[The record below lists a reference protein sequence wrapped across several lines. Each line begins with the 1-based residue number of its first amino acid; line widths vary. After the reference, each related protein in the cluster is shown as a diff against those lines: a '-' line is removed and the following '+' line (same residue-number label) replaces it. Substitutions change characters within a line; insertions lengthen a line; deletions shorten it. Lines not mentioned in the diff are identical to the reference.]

1 MSNIARLTPQASD
14 MLPEQ
19 GGGGGG
25 QDSGSIINVRE
36 IIGILRRH
44 YIMIAA
50 ITVVGTALT
59 GLWVNQLTPIYQ
71 AEAQILIDP
80 SRINVNGP
88 GKGPVDPGIAQ
99 TYAMMETQT
108 AIMRSRDLAIK
119 TVRRLDLA
127 NHPLYN
133 PALAKPQPSTLS
145 SILAPITALFSD
157 AKPEPPKAPV
167 NIAPQTPE
175 EKQRLQDNAVNGYLG
190 GLRAVQVGTSQ
201 VISVRFVSPDPVLA
215 AKAANMAAQ
224 VYLDDLVANR
234 GDSTQTA
241 LKFLSEKVEELRV
254 KMIAAEQALA
264 AYRTKNG
271 MVQSGDQSPT
281 SQQLNSYNQQ
291 LVEVRALI
299 RNLETSLEQVKAVL
313 RAQGS
318 MDSVGAVM
326 TNPFIS
332 QLRGQEVE
340 VNRKLAEAR
349 TQLRDNHPQV
359 LSLRNELREIQGKI
373 ATEISKIAANINND
387 LSLARQREASL
398 TTEIKRLTGDQASL
412 QGAEAELRTLQLN
425 AQTSRQVYEATLARF
440 NEVSITDD
448 KVQKADARMLNEASV
463 PGGPIA
469 PRKDLYIMMA
479 LLISLSLGVGLAVL
493 IELLDSG
500 FRSVNQLEQMANAPA
515 LGMVPFQTGKVGRNK
530 RPWDTVL
537 DKPNSSFAE
546 AIRTI
551 RTGLLLSSVDH
562 PPRSVLVTSSVPGEG
577 KTTTAL
583 ALASAAA
590 ASGLRTVIVD
600 CDMRQPSMHVNLG
613 ANNELGLSD
622 YLTGN
627 AQLEDLIHIDDRSGL
642 HYICAGRLP
651 PSPTDLLSSNRM
663 KQLLQQLSAAFQMVM
678 LDTPPILAVSDALL
692 LVRSVDKT
700 IFVVR
705 WEKTR
710 RDVALSGLKAV
721 FDAGARVGGLV
732 LTQVNLRKHAQY
744 DYSDSGVYYYR
755 GYKRYYV
762 D

>member
-1 MSNIARLTPQASD
+1 MTNIARLTPQVPD

-59 GLWVNQLTPIYQ
+59 ALWVNQLTPLYQ
-71 AEAQILIDP
+71 AEAQVLIDP
-80 SRINVNGP
+80 SRENITKFQPVNP
-88 GKGPVDPGIAQ
+88 GLAQ
-99 TYAMMETQT
+99 AYTMMETQ
-108 AIMRSRDLAIK
+108 AAVMRSRDLA
-119 TVRRLDLA
+119 TQVVRRLDLV

-133 PALAKPQPSTLS
+133 PALAKPQVSTLS
-145 SILAPITALFSD
+145 TILAPITALFGDAKSD
-157 AKPEPPKAPV
+157 APKTPV
-167 NIAPQTPE
+167 TIAPQTAE
-175 EKQRLQDNAVNGYLG
+175 EKQRLQENIVNAYLG
-190 GLRAVQVGTSQ
+190 GLRAVQLGTSQ
-201 VISVRFVSPDPVLA
+201 ILAVRFISPDPVLA
-215 AKAANMAAQ
+215 AAAANMAAR
-224 VYLDDLVANR
+224 VYIDDQISNR
-234 GDSTQTA
+234 GDSTQSA
-241 LKFLSEKVEELRV
+241 LKFLSEKVEELRL
-254 KMIAAEQALA
+254 KMIAAEQALTE
-264 AYRTKNG
+264 YRTKSG
-271 MVQSGDQSPT
+271 IMQTGDQSPVA
-281 SQQLNSYNQQ
+281 QQLNSYRQQ

-299 RNLETSLEQVKAVL
+299 RNLETQQQQVKGL
-313 RAQGS
+313 QRSEGS
-318 MDSVGAVM
+318 MEAVSAVM
-326 TNPFIS
+326 TSPFIA
-332 QLRGQEVE
+332 QLRSQEVE
-340 VNRKLAEAR
+340 LNRKLAEAR

-359 LSLRNELREIQGKI
+359 VSLRNELREIQGKI
-373 ATEISKIAANINND
+373 GTEIAKIGANVGND
-387 LSLARQREASL
+387 LALARQRESSL
-398 TTEIKRLTGDQASL
+398 LNEIKRLEGDQAT
-412 QGAEAELRTLQLN
+412 QADGEVKLRELQLG
-425 AQTSRQVYEATLARF
+425 AQTSRQVYEAMLARF
-440 NEVSITDD
+440 NEVSLTDD
-448 KVQKADARMLNEASV
+448 KVQKPDAKIIQPAGV
-463 PGGPIA
+463 PGGPFA
-469 PRKDLYIMMA
+469 PRKDLYMMMA
-479 LLISLSLGVGLAVL
+479 LLVSLALGVALAVV

-537 DKPNSSFAE
+537 DKPNSSFSE

-590 ASGLRTVIVD
+590 ASGLRTIIVD

-663 KQLLQQLSAAFQMVM
+663 KQLLQQLAAAFQMVM

-710 RDVALSGLKAV
+710 RDVALNGLKAV
-721 FDAGARVGGLV
+721 FDAGARVGGMV

>member
-1 MSNIARLTPQASD
+1 MSNIARLNSQVPD
-14 MLPEQ
+14 MLPPDQ
-19 GGGGGG
+19 GGPEPGRG
-25 QDSGSIINVRE
+25 INVRE

-59 GLWVNQLTPIYQ
+59 ALWVNQLTPIYQ
-71 AEAQILIDP
+71 AEVSVLVDP
-80 SRINVNGP
+80 SRETITKFQPVN
-88 GKGPVDPGIAQ
+88 PGIVQAW
-99 TYAMMETQT
+99 TMMETQL
-108 AIMRSRDLAIK
+108 ALVRSRDLAVK
-119 TVRRLDLA
+119 AVRRLDLV

-133 PALAKPQPSTLS
+133 PALAKPKPSTLE
-145 SILAPITALFSD
+145 SILAPITALFGE
-157 AKPEPPKAPV
+157 AKPETPRNPV
-167 NIAPQTPE
+167 SIAPLTPAE
-175 EKQRLQDNAVNGYLG
+175 REQLVQNIVGGYLG
-190 GLRAVQVGTSQ
+190 GLSAVQAGASQ
-201 VISVRFVSPDPVLA
+201 VMLIRFTSTDPVLA

-224 VYLDDLVANR
+224 VYIDDQVANR
-234 GDSTQTA
+234 GESTQSA
-241 LKFLSEKVEELRV
+241 LKFLSEKVEELRL
-254 KMIAAEQALA
+254 KMIAAEQALTE
-264 AYRTKNG
+264 YRTRNG
-271 MVQSGDQSPT
+271 ILQSGTEQSPVQ
-281 SQQLNSYNQQ
+281 QQLSSYNQQ

-299 RNLETSLEQVKAVL
+299 RNLETSQQQVKGVQ
-313 RAQGS
+313 RSEGS
-318 MDSVGAVM
+318 MEAVGAVM

-332 QLRGQEVE
+332 QLRQQEVE
-340 VNRKLAEAR
+340 LSRKLAELK

-359 LSLRNELREIQGKI
+359 IALRNELREVQGKI
-373 ATEISKIAANINND
+373 GAEIAKIAANIGND
-387 LSLARQREASL
+387 LALARQREQSL
-398 TTEIKRLTGDQASL
+398 LSEIKRLQGDQAT
-412 QGAEAELRTLQLN
+412 QADAEVKLRELQLA
-425 AQTSRQVYEATLARF
+425 AQTSRQVYEAMLARF
-440 NEVSITDD
+440 NEVSLTDD
-448 KVQKADARMLNEASV
+448 KVQKPDARILSPAAV

-469 PRKDLYIMMA
+469 PRKDLYMMMA
-479 LLISLSLGVGLAVL
+479 LFISLGIGVGLAVM

-500 FRSVNQLEQMANAPA
+500 FRSVNQLEQLANAPA
-515 LGMVPFQTGKVGRNK
+515 LGMVPFQTGKAGRDK

-562 PPRSVLVTSSVPGEG
+562 PPRTVLVTSSVPGEG

-590 ASGLRTVIVD
+590 ASGQRTIIVD
-600 CDMRQPSMHVNLG
+600 CDMRQPSMHTNLG
-613 ANNELGLSD
+613 TGNELGLSD

-627 AQLEDLIHIDDRSGL
+627 ARLEDLIHIDDRSGL

-692 LVRSVDKT
+692 LVRAVDKT

-710 RDVALSGLKAV
+710 RDVALNGLKSV
-721 FDAGARVGGLV
+721 FDAGARIGGLV

-744 DYSDSGVYYYR
+744 DYSDSGIYYYR

-762 D
+762 E

>member
-1 MSNIARLTPQASD
+1 MSNIARLTPQSSD
-14 MLPEQ
+14 MLPEA

-36 IIGILRRH
+36 IIGILRRR

-50 ITVVGTALT
+50 IAVVGTALT
-59 GLWVNQLTPIYQ
+59 ALWVNQLTPVYQ
-71 AEAQILIDP
+71 AESQVLIDP
-80 SRINVNGP
+80 SKEMINPKIPSVNQ
-88 GKGPVDPGIAQ
+88 GIAQ
-99 TYAMMETQT
+99 TYTMIETQI
-108 AIMRSRDLAIK
+108 AIMRSRDLAVK
-119 TVRRLDLA
+119 AVRRLDLA

-133 PALAKPQPSTLS
+133 PALAKPQPSAWS
-145 SILAPITALFSD
+145 SMLAPITALFSD

-167 NIAPQTPE
+167 SIAPQTAE
-175 EKQRLQDNAVNGYLG
+175 EKERLQDVIVNAYLG
-190 GLRAVQVGTSQ
+190 GLRAVQAGTSQ
-201 VISVRFVSPDPVLA
+201 VILLRFVSPDPVLA
-215 AKAANMAAQ
+215 AKAANTAAQ
-224 VYLDDLVANR
+224 VYLDDLLASR
-234 GDSTQTA
+234 GESTQSA
-241 LKFLSEKVEELRV
+241 LKFLSEKVEELRL
-254 KMIAAEQALA
+254 KMIAAEQALTN
-264 AYRTKNG
+264 YRTKNG
-271 MVQSGDQSPT
+271 ILQSGDQSPT
-281 SQQLNSYNQQ
+281 TQQLNSYNQQ

-299 RNLETSLEQVKAVL
+299 RNLETSLEQVKAVQ
-313 RAQGS
+313 RSQGS

-326 TNPFIS
+326 TNPFIAQMRTQS
-332 QLRGQEVE
+332 VE
-340 VNRKLAEAR
+340 LERKIADAR

-359 LSLRNELREIQGKI
+359 LALRNELREVQGRI
-373 ATEISKIAANINND
+373 GSEIGKIAANIAND
-387 LSLARQREASL
+387 LSLARQRETSL
-398 TTEIKRLTGDQASL
+398 NAEIKRLTGDQASL
-412 QGAEAELRTLQLN
+412 QSAEVELNTLKLN

-448 KVQKADARMLNEASV
+448 KVQKADARILNMASV

-479 LLISLSLGVGLAVL
+479 LLISLAIGVGLAVL

-613 ANNELGLSD
+613 ATNELGLSD

-651 PSPTDLLSSNRM
+651 PSPTDLLSSTRM

-710 RDVALSGLKAV
+710 RDVALNGLKGV

-732 LTQVNLRKHAQY
+732 LSQVNLRKHAQY

>member
-1 MSNIARLTPQASD
+1 MSNIARLAPQASD

-25 QDSGSIINVRE
+25 QDSGSIVNVRE

-50 ITVVGTALT
+50 IAIVGTALT
-59 GLWVNQLTPIYQ
+59 ALWVNQLTPLYQ
-71 AEAQILIDP
+71 AEAQVLVDP
-80 SRINVNGP
+80 SREVINPKFQAVN
-88 GKGPVDPGIAQ
+88 PGIAQ
-99 TYAMMETQT
+99 SYAMMETQI
-108 AIMRSRDLAIK
+108 AIMHSRDLAVQA
-119 TVRRLDLA
+119 VRRLDLV

-133 PALAKPQPSTLS
+133 PALARPQPSTLS
-145 SILAPITALFSD
+145 SILAPITALFGD
-157 AKPEPPKAPV
+157 PQPQQPKVPV
-167 NIAPQTPE
+167 NIAPQSAE
-175 EKQRLQDNAVNGYLG
+175 ERQRLQDGIVNAYLG
-190 GLRAVQVGTSQ
+190 SLRIIQAGTSQ
-201 VISVRFVSPDPVLA
+201 VIQVRFVSPDPVLA
-215 AKAANMAAQ
+215 AKAANVAAQ
-224 VYLDDLVANR
+224 VYLEDQISNR
-234 GDSTQTA
+234 GESTQSA
-241 LKFLSEKVEELRV
+241 LKFLSEKVEELRL
-254 KMIAAEQALA
+254 KMIAAEQELTV
-264 AYRTKNG
+264 YRTKNG
-271 MVQSGDQSPT
+271 MLQSGDQSPVI
-281 SQQLNSYNQQ
+281 QQLASYRQQ
-291 LVEVRALI
+291 LVEVRGLI
-299 RNLETSLEQVKAVL
+299 RNFETSLEQVKAVQ

-318 MDSVGAVM
+318 IDSVGAVM
-326 TNPFIS
+326 TNTFIA
-332 QLRGQEVE
+332 QLRSQAVDLE
-340 VNRKLAEAR
+340 RKLADVR

-359 LSLRNELREIQGKI
+359 LALRNELAQIQGKI
-373 ATEISKIAANINND
+373 GTEIGKVATNIAND
-387 LSLARQREASL
+387 LALARQREASL
-398 TTEIKRLTGDQASL
+398 NAEIQRLTGDQASL
-412 QGAEAELRTLQLN
+412 QTGEAELRALQLN
-425 AQTSRQVYEATLARF
+425 SQTSRQVYEATLARF
-440 NEVSITDD
+440 NEVSVTDD
-448 KVQKADARMLNEASV
+448 KVQKADARIINGATV
-463 PGGPIA
+463 PGGPFA

-479 LLISLSLGVGLAVL
+479 LLISLAVGVGLAVL

-515 LGMVPFQTGKVGRNK
+515 LGMVPYQAGKAGRNK

-651 PSPTDLLSSNRM
+651 PSPTDLLSSSRM
-663 KQLLQQLSAAFQMVM
+663 KQLLQQLAAAFQMVM

-700 IFVVR
+700 IFAVR

-710 RDVALSGLKAV
+710 RDVALNGLKAV